1 MIDGNKLAGVGF
13 AYLGVSYSKM
23 DCQAFVEQCLR
34 DCGLNKNLPGSNA
47 WFREVY
53 KNGAIMTPEECVKQ
67 LGTVPPGAFLFILEH
82 DGKEPEKYKKDGLG
96 NASHIGIVTGRSQ
109 GAIHSSCSKGCVCE
123 SKFQGKTIK
132 NGGWNRVGLWD
143 QVVYDYGGSA
153 GSGNGSSVGTGETDD
168 TGFAVTDLPEDPIQE
183 PKDSSA
189 PVIQQEFAT
198 VWAPSGSTVNTRQGP
213 GMSYDMSK
221 AGRVPIGTVVEILKR
236 RSGWARIRYTDP
248 RNATWYCWMKEE
260 YLKADGG
267 VLQADSLQ
275 ESEATQASSNSETFW
290 SVTISHLTESEMRAL
305 EQQYPGALSWKEES
319 V

>member
-53 KNGAIMTPEECVKQ
+53 QHGAIMTPEECVRE

-96 NASHIGIVTGRSQ
+96 NASHIGIVTGRGQ
-109 GAIHSSCSKGCVCE
+109 GAIHSSHSRGCVCE

-153 GSGNGSSVGTGETDD
+153 GSGSGSPIGTGLTDD
-168 TGFAVTDLPEDPIQE
+168 TGFAVSDMPEDPVRDSAETSE
-183 PKDSSA
+183 PKVNRPVEQLSVGSSTQPSSFTQTGAA
-189 PVIQQEFAT
+189 PANQQEFAT
-198 VWAPSGSTVNTRQGP
+198 VWAPSGTTVNTRQGP

-221 AGRVPIGTVVEILKR
+221 AGRVPIGTVVGVLKR
-236 RSGWARIRYTDP
+236 RSGWARIRYTDA
-248 RNATWYCWMKEE
+248 RNAIWYCWMKEE
-260 YLKADGG
+260 FL
-267 VLQADSLQ
+267 
-275 ESEATQASSNSETFW
+275 
-290 SVTISHLTESEMRAL
+290 
-305 EQQYPGALSWKEES
+305 KEES

>member
-1 MIDGNKLAGVGF
+1 MIDGNHLAEAGF

-34 DCGLNKNLPGSNA
+34 DCGLNKNLAGSNA

-53 KNGAIMTPEECVKQ
+53 NNGAIMTPEECVKQ

-143 QVVYDYGGSA
+143 KVVYDYGGGA
-153 GSGNGSSVGTGETDD
+153 GSGSSGSTGGGSDSSTGSSVQIGIT
-168 TGFAVTDLPEDPIQE
+168 
-183 PKDSSA
+183 A
-189 PVIQQEFAT
+189 PANLQEFAT
-198 VWAPSGSTVNTRQGP
+198 VWAPSGPTVNTRRGP
-213 GMSYDMSK
+213 GMSYGMSK
-221 AGRVPIGTVVEILKR
+221 AGRVQIGTVVEILKR
-236 RSGWARIRYTDP
+236 RSGWCRIRYTDP
-248 RNATWYCWMKEE
+248 NNTTWYCWMKDEF
-260 YLKADGG
+260 LKTDE
-267 VLQADSLQ
+267 V
-275 ESEATQASSNSETFW
+275 TQLA
-290 SVTISHLTESEMRAL
+290 
-305 EQQYPGALSWKEES
+305 
-319 V
+319 